1 MKKTVLIIMLLAG
14 LGEALSAQTY
24 DTVTNRYRRYYYRQW
39 YDTCRYFFDNRWEGN
54 PRNIVELK
62 LSQAGTQFGWNSFVA
77 VSEYTDSPLT
87 IEGIAVMVNFPVS
100 WEHSQKPYHAEEYVY
115 LAYYDSVANQMNIV
129 DSARWDTARTKIMK
143 LPLIAD
149 PSMYRDT
156 LSFPGGVAYCYL
168 YEAYFRQPVTMDS
181 VFYVI
186 GSMHNEEVD
195 GLHDIYEY
203 IPVHYGQVLH
213 RVSGPTECIPNN
225 PRQYVRNYCEGHLF
239 PYQQWSVVFFGDR
252 GGYGPFLPILNTQ
265 HLVTVLSADTSMGDV
280 RGGSYCRDSSV
291 TQLRALPRYGYKF
304 SHWNDGDTTNPRQ
317 VLVTCDTV
325 FTAYFSEATYYQLSV
340 MTNNENWGTV
350 SGAGSYPEGTEV
362 RIEARAAEGA
372 SFVCW
377 DDSVWTNPR
386 QVRVTCDT
394 AFTALFRPVPVG
406 IAAPAET
413 SVGFEL
419 VPNPTRDRVELRI
432 ADFENP
438 RYNYRDAAV
447 VVLDVAG
454 HEVLRQKVT
463 APVMHLDLKGLPA
476 GAYFVTL
483 VTPQGSHTEKLFVK

>member
-1 MKKTVLIIMLLAG
+1 MKKTALIILLLAG
-14 LGEALSAQTY
+14 LVEALSAQTY
-24 DTVTNRYRRYYYRQW
+24 DTISNRYRRYYYRQW
-39 YDTCRYFFDNRWEGN
+39 YDTCRFFFDNRHFEIN
-54 PRNIVELK
+54 PSSYVELQ
-62 LSQAGTQFGWNSFVA
+62 LGQAGGHFGWKSYVA

-115 LAYYDSVANQMNIV
+115 LAYYDSVANRMNIV

-149 PSMYRDT
+149 PTMYRDT
-156 LSFPGGVAYCYL
+156 FSFPGGVAYCYL

-186 GSMHNEEVD
+186 GSMYNEEVD
-195 GLHDIYEY
+195 RLHDLYEY
-203 IPVHYGQVLH
+203 IPVHYGQVQM
-213 RVSGPTECIPNN
+213 RVSGPTECIPDN
-225 PRQYVRNYCEGHLF
+225 PRQYVRNYCEGHVYYPWGVLD
-239 PYQQWSVVFFGDR
+239 GEH
-252 GGYGPFLPILNTQ
+252 GYGPFLPILNTQ
-265 HLVTVLSADTSMGDV
+265 HLVTVLSADSSMGDV

-304 SHWNDGDTTNPRQ
+304 THWHDGDTSNPRQ

-325 FTAYFSEATYYQLSV
+325 FTAHFSEATYYQLSV

-394 AFTALFRPVPVG
+394 AFTALFQK
-406 IAAPAET
+406 APAGITTPSET

-419 VPNPTRDRVELRI
+419 VPNPTRDWVELRI

-438 RYNYRDAAV
+438 RYNYRDASV
-447 VVLDVAG
+447 VVLDIAG
-454 HEVLRQKVT
+454 HEVMRRKVT
-463 APVMHLDLKGLPA
+463 APKMRLDLKGLPA
-476 GAYFVTL
+476 GAYFVTV

>member
-1 MKKTVLIIMLLAG
+1 MKKTVLIILLLAG
-14 LGEALSAQTY
+14 LVEALSAQTY
-24 DTVTNRYRRYYYRQW
+24 DTISNRYRRYYYRQW
-39 YDTCRYFFDNRWEGN
+39 YDTCRYFFDNRRFDVN
-54 PRNIVELK
+54 PSCYIELK
-62 LSQAGTQFGWNSFVA
+62 MYQAGSHFAWKSYVA

-115 LAYYDSVANQMNIV
+115 LAYYDSVANRMNIV

-149 PSMYRDT
+149 PTMYRDT
-156 LSFPGGVAYCYL
+156 FSFPGGVAYCYL
-168 YEAYFRQPVTMDS
+168 YEAYFQQPVTMDS

-195 GLHDIYEY
+195 PLHDLYEY
-203 IPVHYGQVLH
+203 IPVHYSQVTV
-213 RVSGPTECIPNN
+213 RSSGTTECSPDD
-225 PRQYVRNYCEGHLF
+225 PRQYVRNYCEGHML
-239 PYQQWSVVFFGDR
+239 QQWSVDFPGDR

-304 SHWNDGDTTNPRQ
+304 SHWDDGDTTNPRQ

-325 FTAYFSEATYYQLSV
+325 FTAYFSEATFHQLSV

-350 SGAGSYPEGTEV
+350 SGAGSYPEGTDV
-362 RIEARAAEGA
+362 RIEARAAAGA
-372 SFVCW
+372 EFVCW

-386 QVRVTCDT
+386 LVRVTCDT

-406 IAAPAET
+406 IAAPAGT
-413 SVGFEL
+413 SVAFTL
-419 VPNPTRDRVELRI
+419 VPNPSREWVELRI
-432 ADFENP
+432 GEFGNP
-438 RYNYRDAAV
+438 RFNYRDAAV

-463 APVMHLDLKGLPA
+463 APVMRLDLKGLPA